1 METKLSLLSHQ
12 IDTISELA
20 EELRKN
26 AAEYFYQP
34 ISEELIA
41 AAISIEQKILSLQ
54 QEYDKV
60 YDEWLEFSDFLGSLD
75 F

>member
-12 IDTISELA
+12 IDTITELA
-20 EELRKN
+20 EYLRKN

-41 AAISIEQKILSLQ
+41 AAISIEQKLLSLQ

>member
-20 EELRKN
+20 NELRKN

-54 QEYDKV
+54 QEYDRV

>member
-1 METKLSLLSHQ
+1 METKLSLLSQQ
-12 IDTISELA
+12 IDAITELA
-20 EELRKN
+20 ECLRKN
-26 AAEYFYQP
+26 AADYFYQP

-41 AAISIEQKILSLQ
+41 TAISIEQKLLSLQ

>member
-20 EELRKN
+20 NELRKN

-41 AAISIEQKILSLQ
+41 AAISIEQKILSLK
-54 QEYDKV
+54 QEYDRV
-60 YDEWLEFSDFLGSLD
+60 YDE
-75 F
+75 

>member
-20 EELRKN
+20 EELRN
-26 AAEYFYQP
+26 HAANYFYQP

-41 AAISIEQKILSLQ
+41 AAISIEQKLLSLQ
-54 QEYDKV
+54 QEYNKV

>member
-54 QEYDKV
+54 QEYDRV